1 MSQELEVFKNSKPAQ
16 AFTGEPVESL
26 SEGIGSSYGVISY
39 KGKVWSLRYR
49 GERYTF
55 TRPDDGTPV
64 GHIDVI
70 ILAKAPHKSK
80 SYYEAYDVNNAEG
93 GRPICASIDGMVPDE
108 DVTKQQATACAI
120 CPRNV
125 WKTNA
130 EGRKSREC
138 SDYMRLAVLLL
149 PTQTKAA
156 TGNALMEPVFLRVPP
171 ASLNNLA
178 VFGETMSGQGWPMY
192 SFVTRIRFNP
202 DVAHPEMVFSALQA
216 LTDAEGP
223 VINPLRKDPLTL
235 RITGGDQAPRQI
247 APAIAG
253 PAPVQEH
260 PHGATQ
266 PLAASGVV
274 QQTTAAV
281 QAAPVTATVIP
292 PQPVDT
298 GLTGKPPKDEL
309 IKIVE
314 PPPPKVQVAGPILDL
329 TPNPPATPAPQAAAQ
344 TVQDTG
350 EPEVSDAALDARIS
364 DLLKI

>member
-1 MSQELEVFKNSKPAQ
+1 MGTEMEVFKNSKPAQ

-26 SEGIGSSYGVISY
+26 AEGIGSSYAVVSY

-64 GHIDVI
+64 GHLDVI
-70 ILAKAPHKSK
+70 ILAKAKHKSK
-80 SYYEAYDVNNAEG
+80 SYYEAYDPDNAEG
-93 GRPICASIDGMVPDE
+93 GRPICASIDGIVPDE

-138 SDYMRLAVLLL
+138 SDYMRLAVLIL

-156 TGNALMEPVFLRVPP
+156 TGNALMEPAFLRVPP

-178 VFGETMSGQGWPMY
+178 VFGETMAGQGWPMH

-235 RITGGDQAPRQI
+235 RITGGDQAPR
-247 APAIAG
+247 
-253 PAPVQEH
+253 PAPVQLA
-260 PHGATQ
+260 PAAT
-266 PLAASGVV
+266 P
-274 QQTTAAV
+274 
-281 QAAPVTATVIP
+281 APVTATVTAPQP
-292 PQPVDT
+292 PPAPVRDAAVVSGPVDT

-314 PPPPKVQVAGPILDL
+314 PSPPKVELAGPILDL
-329 TPNPPATPAPQAAAQ
+329 TANPAPAPAPQAAAQ

-364 DLLKI
+364 DLLKT

>member
-1 MSQELEVFKNSKPAQ
+1 MSTELEVFKNSKPAA
-16 AFTGEPVESL
+16 AFVGEPVESL
-26 SEGIGSSYGVISY
+26 SDGIGSSYGVIHY

-49 GERYTF
+49 GESYTF
-55 TRPDDGTPV
+55 TRPDDGTPA

-70 ILAKAPHKSK
+70 ILGKGAHKSK
-80 SYYEAYDVNNAEG
+80 SYYEAYDQNATG
-93 GRPICASIDGMVPDE
+93 GRPICASIDGVVPDE
-108 DVTKQQATACAI
+108 DVTKQQSVACGI

-138 SDYMRLAVLLL
+138 SDYMRLAVLVL
-149 PTQTKAA
+149 PTQTKQAI
-156 TGNALMEPVFLRVPP
+156 GNALMEPVFLRVPP

-178 VFGETMSGQGWPMY
+178 VFGETMSGQGWPMF

-253 PAPVQEH
+253 PAPA
-260 PHGATQ
+260 P
-266 PLAASGVV
+266 
-274 QQTTAAV
+274 
-281 QAAPVTATVIP
+281 APVTATVKAP
-292 PQPVDT
+292 EPTTVDT

-314 PPPPKVQVAGPILDL
+314 PPPPKVELAPVQAEPAQTGSILEL
-329 TPNPPATPAPQAAAQ
+329 TANPPATPAPQAAAQ

-350 EPEVSDAALDARIS
+350 EPEESDAALDARIS
-364 DLLKI
+364 GLLKI